1 MQDYTTLCEKRAEE
15 IEERTCAP
23 EERVIRDMNSKY
35 AVIHTKSTYILM
47 EKEDNNFVL
56 DSRRSLLNFHE
67 NDFFIDSEGKKQNK
81 VKYWL
86 LHRDRRTY
94 KNLVFD
100 PTRPGHYDGNYNIFK
115 GFAVV
120 PQKGDC
126 SLFWKHTYEVI
137 CAGNQLHYEYL
148 RKWMACVI
156 QKPALLATAIV
167 LRGLQG
173 TGKNIFV
180 DTFGELFGIHF
191 LTLTNLDQVVGKFNS
206 HLQTAYLVFANEAI
220 WGGNKKEVGALKALI
235 TDKTIFIE
243 AKGKDGY
250 TIKNNR
256 HLIICSN
263 EDWAAPMDLDDRR
276 FFCLNVDPK
285 YKGNTIYFQELLKQ
299 MQLGGASALLYDLL
313 NEDLSD
319 FDPRFMP
326 ENDSGFDMKMR
337 SASSAEQYIY
347 EALKLGAWNLAC
359 GEHAWEFGT
368 RSCKGLQKDYKD
380 WCDEEG
386 MKPINSSEFG
396 KVLKKL
402 FSSLKKGRPTL
413 DGERCRCYLFP
424 SLEKCREEFQQ
435 FTKQTERIWEDVQ
448 DV

>member
-1 MQDYTTLCEKRAEE
+1 MSDYITLCEKRAEE
-15 IEERTCAP
+15 ITKKTITS
-23 EERVIRDMNSKY
+23 EERVVKEMNSKY
-35 AVIHTKSTYILM
+35 AVIHTKSTYILV
-47 EKEDNNFVL
+47 EKEDNTFVL
-56 DSRRSLLNFHE
+56 DSRTSLMNLHE
-67 NDFFIDSEGKKQNK
+67 NDFFIDSEGKQQNK
-81 VKYWL
+81 AKFWL
-86 LHRDRRTY
+86 KHPDRRTY

-115 GFAVV
+115 GFTVA

-126 SLFWKHTYEVI
+126 SLFWRHTLEVI
-137 CAGNQLHYEYL
+137 CAGNQIHFEYL

-156 QKPALLATAIV
+156 QKPSVLATAIV

-180 DTFGELFGIHF
+180 ETFGKLFGIHF

-206 HLQTAYLVFANEAI
+206 HLQNAYLIFANEAI

-250 TIKNNR
+250 TIENNR

-263 EDWAAPMDLDDRR
+263 EDWAVPIDLDDRR
-276 FFCLNVDPK
+276 FFCLNVSPK
-285 YKGNTIYFQELLKQ
+285 YKGKTEYFKALVQQ
-299 MQLGGASALLYDLL
+299 MQSGGLNALLYDLL
-313 NEDLSD
+313 HIDLSD
-319 FDPRFMP
+319 FDPCIMP
-326 ENDSGFDMKMR
+326 ENDSGFDMKMK
-337 SASSAEQYIY
+337 SASSAEQYVY
-347 EALKLGAWNLAC
+347 EALKAGAWNLAC
-359 GEHAWEFGT
+359 SESAWEFGT
-368 RSCKGLQKDYKD
+368 RSCKGLHKDYRD

-386 MKPINSSEFG
+386 MKPVNSSEFG
-396 KVLKKL
+396 KMLKKL
-402 FSSLKKGRPTL
+402 FPSLQKGRPTL
-413 DGERCRCYLFP
+413 EGERCRCYIFP

-435 FTKQTERIWEDVQ
+435 FTKQTAQIWEEVQ